1 VIDAGKTDSL
11 MAVSHVM
18 LGNVRA
24 FILIPRS
31 GNYDEIQDLAKNIF
45 DLDLL
50 ERKKKAIES
59 ENATVAIVN
68 ESGVSGFGN
77 KLGTLLDKFGYQQ
90 KVNPEKNVSAAN
102 DTVIYDMTNGLKPFS
117 LEDLSKKIPAKIATN
132 LPAALSVP
140 CQNADL
146 CLAAGS
152 DITDK
157 LNYDENSVTDLE
169 QGYDKQTTDEKTYI
183 DLLKKGSSQRFV
195 K

>member
-1 VIDAGKTDSL
+1 
-11 MAVSHVM
+11 
-18 LGNVRA
+18 
-24 FILIPRS
+24 
-31 GNYDEIQDLAKNIF
+31 
-45 DLDLL
+45 
-50 ERKKKAIES
+50 
-59 ENATVAIVN
+59 
-68 ESGVSGFGN
+68 
-77 KLGTLLDKFGYQQ
+77 
-90 KVNPEKNVSAAN
+90 
-102 DTVIYDMTNGLKPFS
+102 MTNGLKPFS